1 MDQPTPKGIVPHLVV
16 KGAAEAIEFYKKAFG
31 AEEIMRMPAED
42 GKRLMHA
49 QMQLDGSAFF
59 LADDFPEYHGG
70 KSHTPASLGGSSVTL
85 HRYVP
90 DVDAAFKQATAA
102 GGKATMPPADMF
114 WGDRYG
120 QVEDPFG
127 HVWSLAAPLKKG

>member
-1 MDQPTPKGIVPHLVV
+1 MEQQLPKGLVPHLVV
-16 KGAAEAIEFYKKAFG
+16 KGGAAAIDFYKKAWG
-31 AEEIMRMPAED
+31 AEEILRMPAED

-49 QMQLDGSAFF
+49 QMKLDGSTFF
-59 LADDFPEYHGG
+59 LADDFPEYHAG
-70 KSHTPASLGGSSVTL
+70 KSHTPAALGGTPVVL

-90 DVDAAFKQATAA
+90 DVDAAFKRATDA
-102 GGKATMPPADMF
+102 GGKAKMPPTDMF

-127 HVWSLAAPLKKG
+127 HVWSLATPLKK